1 MVEPSSLMPAIFF
14 GHGSPM
20 NAIERN
26 RHTQAWAVIGHSIG
40 KPRAVLAI
48 SAHWYEDG
56 TLATAMERPPTI
68 HDFGGFPPALH
79 ALDYP
84 APGDPALAAE
94 LRSLLAPEPVGL
106 DRGWGLDHGTWSV
119 LVHVFPKA
127 DVPVVQLSIDRRK
140 PPAALF
146 DLARK
151 LEPLRAT
158 GVLIAG
164 FGNVVHNL
172 RAMQREPDAPPYD
185 WAVRFNAAVRGFIET
200 GAQQAIIDYAALG
213 RDAAMAVPTQEH
225 YLPLLYVM
233 AQQRPGEA
241 ARILTDGIEMGSISM
256 LSAAIG
262 LDAVAG

>member
-1 MVEPSSLMPAIFF
+1 MAEPSSIMPAIFF

-20 NAIERN
+20 NALERN
-26 RHTQAWAVIGHSIG
+26 RHTEAWAEIGRSIER
-40 KPRAVLAI
+40 PRAVLAI
-48 SAHWYEDG
+48 SAHWYLDA
-56 TLATAMERPPTI
+56 TRATAMEKPPTI

-84 APGDPALAAE
+84 APGDPGLAEE
-94 LRSLLAPEPVGL
+94 LGALLAPEPVGL
-106 DRGWGLDHGTWSV
+106 DRDWGLDHGTWSV

-127 DVPVVQLSIDRRK
+127 DVPVVQLSIDARQ

-146 DLARK
+146 ALARK

-172 RAMQREPDAPPYD
+172 GAMQRRPDAPPYG
-185 WAVRFNAAVRGFIET
+185 WATSFNAAVRGFLET
-200 GAQQAIIDYAALG
+200 GAAEALIDYQRLG
-213 RDAAMAVPTQEH
+213 RAAQLAVPTPEH
-225 YLPLLYVM
+225 YLPLLYVL

-241 ARILTDGIEMGSISM
+241 ARILTDGIELGSISM
-256 LSAAIG
+256 LSVGYG
-262 LDAVAG
+262 LEDAP